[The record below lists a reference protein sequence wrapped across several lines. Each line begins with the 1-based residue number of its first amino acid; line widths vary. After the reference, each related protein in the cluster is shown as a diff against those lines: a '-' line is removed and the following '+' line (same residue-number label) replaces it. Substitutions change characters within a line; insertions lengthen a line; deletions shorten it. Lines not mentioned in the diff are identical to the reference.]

1 MKNKYELD
9 YKKLKMTCNPN
20 DFKFETTKDL
30 EPITAGIGQERGI
43 KALEFGINVNAKGY
57 NLYIEGPSGVGKTM
71 YTKNYLKQIATKKKV
86 PQDWCYIYNFENPN
100 EPISVSL
107 PAGQGK
113 EFKENMDGFIKEI
126 KKDIKSTF
134 NNDDFEKEKSLI
146 KKEFE
151 QKREVLM
158 EKLEKETYVSTLK
171 IREKYVS
178 KIDGTVKYLFE
189 LPDGNCIESVVMRYH
204 HGLTICISSQ
214 VGCRMGCRFCAS
226 TIGGLY
232 RSLTPGEILNQ
243 VIFAQKDVG
252 ERISNIVMMGIGEP
266 LDNFD
271 NVIKFLH
278 NVNHEKGL
286 NIGYRHISLST
297 CGVVPGIYAL
307 AKEKLP
313 ITLTISLHAPNNEI
327 RDSIMPV
334 NHKYDIEEL
343 LTACR
348 EYVKT
353 TNRRISFEY
362 SLIHGVNDS
371 MANAEELANL
381 VRDLHGH
388 INLIPVNKV
397 EERNFEKGSNDDIR
411 AFQEKLTHLGINATV
426 RRELGSD
433 ISASCGQL
441 RKKVI

>member
-1 MKNKYELD
+1 MIDLKDFEYDEL
-9 YKKLKMTCNPN
+9 
-20 DFKFETTKDL
+20 
-30 EPITAGIGQERGI
+30 
-43 KALEFGINVNAKGY
+43 
-57 NLYIEGPSGVGKTM
+57 IE
-71 YTKNYLKQIATKKKV
+71 YLKSIGEKKFRAEQIFSWLHKGVTSYEEMTNISKATR
-86 PQDWCYIYNFENPN
+86 D
-100 EPISVSL
+100 
-107 PAGQGK
+107 
-113 EFKENMDGFIKEI
+113 
-126 KKDIKSTF
+126 
-134 NNDDFEKEKSLI
+134 
-146 KKEFE
+146 
-151 QKREVLM
+151 
-158 EKLEKETYVSTLK
+158 KLEKETYISTLK

-232 RSLTPGEILNQ
+232 RNLTAGEILNQ
-243 VIFAQKDVG
+243 VIFAQKDIG

-286 NIGYRHISLST
+286 NIGYRHISLSS
-297 CGVVPGIYAL
+297 CGVVPMIYKL
-307 AKEKLP
+307 AEENLP

-334 NHKYDIEEL
+334 NHKYKIDEL
-343 LTACR
+343 MEACKD
-348 EYVKT
+348 YAAKT
-353 TNRRISFEY
+353 GRRMSFEY

-371 MANAEELANL
+371 MENAVELARL
-381 VRDLHGH
+381 IKEIHAHV
-388 INLIPVNKV
+388 NLIPVNKV
-397 EERNFEKGSNDDIR
+397 EERSFEKGTSRDIR
-411 AFQEKLTHLGINATV
+411 NFQEKLTSLGINATV

-441 RKKVI
+441 RKKVL

>member
-1 MKNKYELD
+1 MEKVD
-9 YKKLKMTCNPN
+9 ISSMTLPRLTEWVTGTLGEP
-20 DFKFETTKDL
+20 KF
-30 EPITAGIGQERGI
+30 R
-43 KALEFGINVNAKGY
+43 
-57 NLYIEGPSGVGKTM
+57 
-71 YTKNYLKQIATKKKV
+71 
-86 PQDWCYIYNFENPN
+86 
-100 EPISVSL
+100 
-107 PAGQGK
+107 AGQ
-113 EFKENMDGFIKEI
+113 IYRWI
-126 KKDIKSTF
+126 H
-134 NNDDFEKEKSLI
+134 
-146 KKEFE
+146 
-151 QKREVLM
+151 QKRVGSFAEMTNLSTALRQ
-158 EKLEKETYVSTLK
+158 KLEERAFLTVLTTRRRL
-171 IREKYVS
+171 ES
-178 KIDGTVKYLFE
+178 KLDETVKLLLE
-189 LPDGNCIESVVMRYH
+189 LPDQNCVEAVLMRYE
-204 HGLTICISSQ
+204 HGLSLCISTQ
-214 VGCRMGCRFCAS
+214 VGCRMGCKFCAS
-226 TIGGLY
+226 TLGGLV
-232 RSLTPGEILNQ
+232 RSLTPAEMLGEVYEAERQ
-243 VIFAQKDVG
+243 AG
-252 ERISNIVMMGIGEP
+252 EPISSLVLMGIGEP